1 MVPDQG
7 SERDDSLIRLGSP
20 SVGAEEAE
28 AISQVLETGF
38 LVQGERVR
46 AFESQIAAVSGSSD
60 AVVVSSGT
68 AALHLALLAV
78 GVRLGDLVAV
88 PTYSWPATANAVGLC
103 GAHPLFI
110 DIDQRTFNM
119 DPGLL
124 ADAML
129 RLEGRV
135 KAVLPVHAFGGMADM
150 PAILDV
156 ASRYDA
162 YVVEDA
168 ACALGACLQGRP
180 AGAWGVL
187 GCFSF
192 HPRKVITTGEG
203 GAVTTSRPE
212 LARRLRTLRNHGLD
226 PLSTTP
232 DFVTP
237 GFNYRLT
244 EFQAAMGLVQMKRL
258 SELVGQ
264 RRRAAAEYDRLLE
277 GTGIRKPLALESSAH
292 IYQAY
297 VVLLPPAAADRQ
309 PQIVSR
315 LRSCSIE
322 VGIGTHH
329 IPLTRFWAQEGG
341 HAKGDFPVTD
351 DVAERAIALP
361 MHSKITVDEQRRVV
375 AALLKEALIPS
386 KLPKT
391 T

>member
-1 MVPDQG
+1 MVSDQG
-7 SERDDSLIRLGSP
+7 SRRDESLIRLGSP

-28 AISQVLETGF
+28 AISQVLQTGF

-46 AFESQIAAVSGSSD
+46 AFEGQIAAAARSSD

-68 AALHLALLAV
+68 AALHLALLAL
-78 GVRLGDLVAV
+78 GVRPGDLVAV

-103 GAHPLFI
+103 GAQPLFV
-110 DIDQRTFNM
+110 DIDERTFNM
-119 DPGLL
+119 DPERL
-124 ADAML
+124 ADAMRPL
-129 RLEGRV
+129 GRV
-135 KAVLPVHAFGGMADM
+135 KAILPVHAFGGMADM

-156 ASRYDA
+156 ATRHDA
-162 YVVEDA
+162 YVIEDA
-168 ACALGACLQGRP
+168 ACALGAWLQGRP
-180 AGAWGVL
+180 AGAWGML

-226 PLSTTP
+226 PLSSTP
-232 DFVTP
+232 EFVTP

-258 SELVGQ
+258 SELVGH
-264 RRRAAAEYDRLLE
+264 RRRAAEEYDRLLE
-277 GTGIRKPLALESSAH
+277 GTGIRKPLALEPSAH

-297 VVLLPPAAADRQ
+297 VVMLPRAAADRQ
-309 PQIVSR
+309 PQIISR
-315 LRSCSIE
+315 LRGRSIE

-329 IPLTRFWAQEGG
+329 IPLTRFWAQQGG

-351 DVAERAIALP
+351 DVAGRAIALP

-375 AALLKEALIPS
+375 AALLEEASIPS
-386 KLPKT
+386 DLAKAT
-391 T
+391 